1 MTKIKN
7 KKHFYT
13 LWNNLKGTLSRS
25 AIFWYVEVFYLLSSG
40 TYLLPKSDLWLS
52 QNQGKSKNPGA
63 SEELKSGYPEQYLD
77 LKTGYQEQYWDL
89 KTGYPEQ

>member
-1 MTKIKN
+1 MTKIII

-25 AIFWYVEVFYLLSSG
+25 AIFWYVEVFYF
-40 TYLLPKSDLWLS
+40 

-63 SEELKSGYPEQYLD
+63 SEELKSGYPEQYWD
-77 LKTGYQEQYWDL
+77 LKTGYQEQ
-89 KTGYPEQ
+89 